1 MLIKTTATLGIH
13 PQVKNE
19 NVLIKKEYADDF
31 DSYLK
36 DLLMSLI
43 R

>member
-1 MLIKTTATLGIH
+1 MLPIAIGRCA
-13 PQVKNE
+13 NE
-19 NVLIKKEYADDF
+19 NKCADVLIKKECADDF